1 MKLLSFL
8 VAIYLVITA
17 TLFYIGETTTS
28 FIMFGSAIL
37 IIRLFVE
44 SKTEQNETSN

>member
-17 TLFYIGETTTS
+17 TLFYIGEITAS
-28 FIMFGSAIL
+28 FIMFGLAIF
-37 IIRLFVE
+37 IIRLLVE
-44 SKTEQNETSN
+44 YKTEENETSN

>member
-17 TLFYIGETTTS
+17 TLFYIGETTAS
-28 FIMFGSAIL
+28 FIMFGLAIL
-37 IIRLFVE
+37 IIRLYIEF
-44 SKTEQNETSN
+44 KTDQDETIN